1 VTTAALSAKARPAR
15 RVGAAPAKRRRT
27 PPAVATAWTR
37 LRLRLW
43 GLSML
48 LWLCAGL
55 AGPAL
60 AGRVTIADEADVDQ
74 AAVEAVNQA
83 IETTLDMFRFEFGL
97 TLDHD
102 VRLVLT
108 ANKEDFAASLVR
120 QGSHTEEGAADRADK
135 SVGVSMRG
143 RIVEDLSRQKNL
155 AAKVFVAAHE
165 LTRQFQDQLSAGRH
179 NGVRW
184 LSEGAADSMAARAV
198 EVSRLGK
205 VSVLRARWAKTV
217 ANAAEPPSLTTL
229 RSFADWRA
237 AENRYGGAL
246 IYTLSD
252 LAVQRLVE
260 LRGERALFDYFRRLR
275 DQDAPQAFE
284 EAFGQDLDR
293 FERQP
298 E

>member
-1 VTTAALSAKARPAR
+1 MRAQGSAFTDRR
-15 RVGAAPAKRRRT
+15 RVKAVSAARAGRGPLLA
-27 PPAVATAWTR
+27 
-37 LRLRLW
+37 
-43 GLSML
+43 GLTL
-48 LWLCAGL
+48 CLWLL
-55 AGPAL
+55 AGPTL
-60 AGRVTIADEADVDQ
+60 AGHVTVADDPDVDQ

-83 IETTLDMFRFEFGL
+83 IETTLDLFRFEFGL

-120 QGSHTEEGAADRADK
+120 QGSHTRESAADRADK
-135 SVGVSMRG
+135 SVGLSSRG
-143 RIVEDLSRQKNL
+143 RIVEDLSRQGNL

-165 LTRQFQDQLSAGRH
+165 LTHQFQDQLSAGRH
-179 NGVRW
+179 NVARW
-184 LSEGAADSMAARAV
+184 LSEGAADYMAARAV

-205 VSVLRARWAKTV
+205 LSVLSARWAKTV
-217 ANAAEPPSLTTL
+217 ADAAEPPSLTAL

-246 IYTLSD
+246 IYNLAD
-252 LAVQRLVE
+252 LAVLRLVE
-260 LRGERALFDYFRRLR
+260 LKGERALFDYFRRLR
-275 DQDAPQAFE
+275 DQDVERAFQAS
-284 EAFGQDLDR
+284 FGQDLGR

>member
-1 VTTAALSAKARPAR
+1 M
-15 RVGAAPAKRRRT
+15 KRI
-27 PPAVATAWTR
+27 V
-37 LRLRLW
+37 LW
-43 GLSML
+43 GLTTL

-55 AGPAL
+55 AGSAL
-60 AGRVTIADEADVDQ
+60 AGRVTIADEENVDQ

-83 IETTLDMFRFEFGL
+83 IETTLDLFRFEFGL

-108 ANKEDFAASLVR
+108 ATKEDFAASLVR

-135 SVGVSMRG
+135 SVGVSLRG

-165 LTRQFQDQLSAGRH
+165 LTHQFQDQLSEGRH
-179 NGVRW
+179 NVARW
-184 LSEGAADSMAARAV
+184 LSEGVADYMAARAV
-198 EVSRLGK
+198 EVSKLGK

-217 ANAAEPPSLTTL
+217 VDAAEPPSLTVL

-237 AENRYGGAL
+237 AENRFGGAL
-246 IYTLSD
+246 IYN
-252 LAVQRLVE
+252 LADMAVLRLVE
-260 LRGERALFDYFRRLR
+260 LKGERALFDYFRRLR
-275 DQDAPQAFE
+275 DRDAPQAFQ